1 MTSDEPRIPVALA
14 LCCGLLSAAILAPML
29 IPIAVSVS
37 DSMFV
42 SFPPHGFTLQWYAR
56 VLADTEFQ
64 TTFLF
69 SFELA
74 MMVTALT
81 VLLGVPCA
89 IGLTRFRF
97 PGRGLVFA
105 LILSPIVF
113 PVLVTGVALLQFA
126 SRLGSNNSFLQLLAG
141 HTVICLPYLVRTV
154 SGSLLL
160 VVPAT
165 EDAARTLGA
174 SRFTTFRRITL
185 PQIRGGILAG
195 CVFAF
200 ITSFDD
206 YAMAMW
212 LADARNFTLPLQIH
226 VFIERSFDPS
236 VAAIS
241 ALMVAFS
248 LALLLVVERALGLK
262 MQRIVAG

>member
-1 MTSDEPRIPVALA
+1 MNPQHPRLPLPLGICCAL
-14 LCCGLLSAAILAPML
+14 LCAAILAPLM
-29 IPIAVSVS
+29 IPVAVSIS

-42 SFPPHGFTLQWYAR
+42 SFPPRGFTLKWYSQ
-56 VLADTEFQ
+56 VLLDREFQ
-64 TTFLF
+64 ITFVF

-74 MMVTALT
+74 MLVTGLT

-126 SRLGSNNSFLQLLAG
+126 SKLGSNDSFLQLLAG

-154 SGSLLL
+154 SAALLL
-160 VVPAT
+160 VVPST

-174 SRFTTFRRITL
+174 GQFATFWRITL

-212 LADARNFTLPLQIH
+212 LADARHFTLPLQIH

>member
-1 MTSDEPRIPVALA
+1 MNAQQPRIPLA
-14 LCCGLLSAAILAPML
+14 LGICCALLSAAILAPLL
-29 IPIAVSVS
+29 IPVAVSIS

-42 SFPPHGFTLQWYAR
+42 SFPPRGFTLQWYR
-56 VLADTEFQ
+56 QVLLDREFQ

-69 SFELA
+69 SFQLA
-74 MMVTALT
+74 LLVTALT

-89 IGLTRFRF
+89 IGLTRFHF
-97 PGRGLVFA
+97 PGRSLVFA

-113 PVLVTGVALLQFA
+113 PVLVTGVAMLQFA
-126 SRLGSNNSFLQLLAG
+126 SSLGSNNSFLQLLAG

-154 SGSLLL
+154 SGALLL
-160 VVPAT
+160 VVPST

-174 SRFTTFRRITL
+174 GQFTTFRRITL

-212 LADARNFTLPLQIH
+212 LADARHFTLPLQVH

-241 ALMVAFS
+241 ALMIAFS

>member
-1 MTSDEPRIPVALA
+1 MSPDTPRIPLPLA
-14 LCCGLLSAAILAPML
+14 LCCALLSAAILAPLM
-29 IPIAVSVS
+29 IPVAVSFS

-42 SFPPHGFTLQWYAR
+42 SFPPRGFTLKWYGQI
-56 VLADTEFQ
+56 LTDTEFQ

-69 SFELA
+69 SLKLA
-74 MMVTALT
+74 LLVTTST
-81 VLLGVPCA
+81 VVLGVPCA
-89 IGLTRFRF
+89 LGLTRFRF

-126 SRLGSNNSFLQLLAG
+126 SRLGSNDSLLQLLAG

-154 SGSLLL
+154 SGALLL
-160 VVPAT
+160 VVPST

-174 SRFTTFRRITL
+174 DQFTTFRRITL

-212 LADARNFTLPLQIH
+212 LADARHFTLPLQIH

-248 LALLLVVERALGLK
+248 LALLLIVERGLGLK